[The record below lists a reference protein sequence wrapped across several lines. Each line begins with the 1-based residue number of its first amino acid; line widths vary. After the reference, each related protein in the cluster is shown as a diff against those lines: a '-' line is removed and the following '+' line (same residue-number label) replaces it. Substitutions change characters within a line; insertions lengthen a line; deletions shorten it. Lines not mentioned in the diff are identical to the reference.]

1 MTDEPLYYAKGNEV
15 WKRPIETPREG
26 GGKTI
31 SIGFK
36 VCTCTDVV
44 GLKGA
49 ETVAKM
55 LSLAEGHPDAYRHGW
70 EDREADLIDGAKRV
84 LSAPSSPGDGW
95 ETGWLIENY
104 GSKHNIY
111 RAEWLTA
118 DIYAHTD
125 DRDHWTKDASKALRF
140 SRKADADA
148 VIAALGW
155 TEAKAT
161 EHQWSAAPSS
171 PGDGWVMVPIVPRD
185 EMVRAG
191 DAVLAQSTWP
201 DADDIWTAMIDARPL
216 PTEGEG

>member
-95 ETGWLIENY
+95 VMVPREPTDEMLLKGHHQIDWGRDDQPTNTNDDPLQKPGGVGTTCKEDLRDA
-104 GSKHNIY
+104 Y
-111 RAEWLTA
+111 RAML
-118 DIYAHTD
+118 
-125 DRDHWTKDASKALRF
+125 
-140 SRKADADA
+140 
-148 VIAALGW
+148 
-155 TEAKAT
+155 
-161 EHQWSAAPSS
+161 SAAPS
-171 PGDGWVMVPIVPRD
+171 PG
-185 EMVRAG
+185 G
-191 DAVLAQSTWP
+191 DHGA
-201 DADDIWTAMIDARPL
+201 
-216 PTEGEG
+216 

>member
-95 ETGWLIENY
+95 
-104 GSKHNIY
+104 
-111 RAEWLTA
+111 
-118 DIYAHTD
+118 
-125 DRDHWTKDASKALRF
+125 
-140 SRKADADA
+140 
-148 VIAALGW
+148 
-155 TEAKAT
+155 
-161 EHQWSAAPSS
+161 
-171 PGDGWVMVPIVPRD
+171 VMVPIVPRD

-216 PTEGEG
+216 PTEGEGTNG